1 MVGEDILGSGNS
13 MGKGTEC
20 PGCCNKL
27 LSVAGALGMNSGG
40 RRAGQRGRFATLRGL
55 AFVSAE
61 PGKDDG

>member
-1 MVGEDILGSGNS
+1 MVGEGILGSGNS

-27 LSVAGALGMNSGG
+27 LSMAGALGMSSGG
-40 RRAGQRGRFATLRGL
+40 RAGQRGRCATLRAL
-55 AFVSAE
+55 ASVSEE